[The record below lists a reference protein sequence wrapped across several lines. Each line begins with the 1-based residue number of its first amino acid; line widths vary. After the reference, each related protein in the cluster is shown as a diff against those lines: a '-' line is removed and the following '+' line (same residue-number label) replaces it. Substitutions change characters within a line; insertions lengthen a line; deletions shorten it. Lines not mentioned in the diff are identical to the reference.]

1 MKKLLCI
8 NIILLLFSYS
18 CTNTRKFTIT
28 YKEPSAKIL
37 TLKPIIVRSLN
48 KSGNH
53 VKSILI
59 NELKNNGYEIIQDIE
74 ITQNLTKPFRASQ
87 ISPTKDFSEVFVS
100 MELDH
105 HTEHNILQTTKV
117 RLSYCNN
124 LVEENKCTH
133 RPGLV
138 RWQNTIT
145 RRSGKIYITILNAG
159 EDPVEIVTAVAAES
173 SGIIPKFT
181 NVALSKSIRAAI
193 RNEFKQYFLEP

>member
-18 CTNTRKFTIT
+18 CTNTRKFTIM

-100 MELDH
+100 MELNH

-124 LVEENKCTH
+124 LVEENKCSH

-138 RWQNTIT
+138 RWRNTIT
-145 RRSGKIYITILNAG
+145 RRSGKI
-159 EDPVEIVTAVAAES
+159 
-173 SGIIPKFT
+173 
-181 NVALSKSIRAAI
+181 
-193 RNEFKQYFLEP
+193 

>member
-18 CTNTRKFTIT
+18 CSNTRKFTIT

-124 LVEENKCTH
+124 LVEKNKCTH
-133 RPGLV
+133 RPGSV

-159 EDPVEIVTAVAAES
+159 KDP
-173 SGIIPKFT
+173 
-181 NVALSKSIRAAI
+181 
-193 RNEFKQYFLEP
+193 

>member
-48 KSGNH
+48 TSGNH

-74 ITQNLTKPFRASQ
+74 ITQNLTKS
-87 ISPTKDFSEVFVS
+87 
-100 MELDH
+100 
-105 HTEHNILQTTKV
+105 
-117 RLSYCNN
+117 
-124 LVEENKCTH
+124 NK
-133 RPGLV
+133 
-138 RWQNTIT
+138 
-145 RRSGKIYITILNAG
+145 
-159 EDPVEIVTAVAAES
+159 
-173 SGIIPKFT
+173 
-181 NVALSKSIRAAI
+181 
-193 RNEFKQYFLEP
+193 